1 MAIIDWLNY
10 LSAKTLLPPRPHVIE
25 AHQFLGGN
33 SHNKIAVDCGCG
45 TGRDTLYL
53 LEKGYLVY
61 AFDKNIQSLEK
72 LAQHPLAASSPKLD
86 VKLSTFDEYP
96 FPKAHLINASACLFY
111 SSRNEFTILWRNINE
126 TLLNNGI
133 FCGHFLGSDEIND
146 NNSEQTKILTHN
158 KNELEQLLAPFYIVS
173 WKEKRERSAQ
183 LTGNQHYWQV
193 HTIIAMKK

>member
-10 LSAKTLLPPRPHVIE
+10 LSATKLLSPRPHVIE

-45 TGRDTLYL
+45 TGRDTLFL
-53 LEKGYLVY
+53 LEKGYQVY
-61 AFDKNIQSLEK
+61 AFDKNFQSLEK

-86 VKLSTFDEYP
+86 IKLSTFDEYP

-111 SSRNEFTILWRNINE
+111 SSRSEFTTLWRNISD

-133 FCGHFLGSDEIND
+133 FCGHFLGSDENIEN
-146 NNSEQTKILTHN
+146 EQTKILTHN
-158 KNELEQLLAPFYIVS
+158 KNELEQLLSPFYIIS
-173 WKEKRERSAQ
+173 WKEKRELSAQ
-183 LTGNQHYWQV
+183 LTGNQHLWKV
-193 HTIIAMKK
+193 HTIIAIKK